1 MNYMNLMQN
10 GLDLGGFLGSVER
23 SLEAALA
30 QPSIGG
36 PLEGETLLGAARH
49 LCIGTGGKRVRPLM
63 VRLFADACGAPSEHL
78 VEVGVAAELIHS
90 ASLLHDDVV
99 DGGMFRRGRP
109 TVNARWGNIVAVM
122 TGDMLLT
129 TALTKLAA
137 IDSRLT
143 QEAISTVAEMTR
155 AAIAEVEARG
165 DVELPVDCLRAIAEG
180 KTGSL
185 FAWCGVSAALLA
197 GDADARARF
206 AAFGRRL
213 GVAFQIADDVRDL
226 TGTDQ
231 GKPQHADLQ
240 SRTPSLPVLI
250 AAAGSES
257 LRRRIRESWAFS
269 AMTPDRV
276 RELGTAVLCSGGVE
290 MSVDRMMREIEA
302 AIDALG
308 PYAESRSGAELV
320 HWARRLAVGVQ
331 KREEVPER
339 VIPG

>member
-1 MNYMNLMQN
+1 MNRMHPA
-10 GLDLGGFLGSVER
+10 LDLGEFLGRVEQ
-23 SLEAALA
+23 SLDVALA
-30 QPSIGG
+30 GPSSDGALDG
-36 PLEGETLLGAARH
+36 QTLLGAARH
-49 LCIGTGGKRVRPLM
+49 LCVGAGGKRVRPLM
-63 VRLFADACGAPSEHL
+63 VRLFADACGAPAQHL
-78 VEVGVAAELIHS
+78 VDVAVAAELIHS

-129 TALTKLAA
+129 TALTKLSA
-137 IDSRLT
+137 IDGRLT
-143 QEAISTVAEMTR
+143 QEAIVTVAEMTR

-165 DVELPVDCLRAIAEG
+165 DVALSIERLRAIAEG

-197 GDADARARF
+197 GDALARARF
-206 AAFGRRL
+206 SMFGRRL

-240 SRTPSLPVLI
+240 SRTPSLPVLL
-250 AAAGSES
+250 AAGKDEE
-257 LRRRIRESWAFS
+257 LRRRIRESWVFS
-269 AMTPDRV
+269 AMTPDRA
-276 RELGTAVLCSGGVE
+276 RELGTAVLCSGAVE
-290 MSVDRMMREIEA
+290 VALDRMNSEIEA

-308 PYAESRSGAELV
+308 PYAASRSGAQLV
-320 HWARRLAVGVQ
+320 TWARRLSTGVQ
-331 KREEVPER
+331 RREEVPER
-339 VIPG
+339 VVP